1 MSHTLFKVF
10 LYEDDEVYPFYS
22 LSNLGIE
29 AILECIDQLFKP
41 IRVKKQFPYMIND
54 DEQVYGMLFIQDV
67 TSVEPYINKKIKIH
81 PSQYDDA
88 PWGEKIEII
97 IIPKNDIKNDIQEPE
112 PKNDIKD
119 DTKDQNA

>member
-10 LYEDDEVYPFYS
+10 LYEDNQIYPFYS

-29 AILECIDQLFKP
+29 EILHSIDQLFKP
-41 IRVKKQFPYMIND
+41 VRVKKQFPYMIND

-81 PSQYDDA
+81 PPQYGDF

-97 IIPKNDIKNDIQEPE
+97 IIPKNDNQEEENPE
-112 PKNDIKD
+112 DDIKD
-119 DTKDQNA
+119 DIKDDKA